1 MIVEILNNIAKQFV
15 EDVNADGKVD
25 VADVISSLQTLL
37 ADASG
42 KIDFNGMIEKL
53 RALDLSEAVS
63 SWLGDGKNTVL
74 SSESISSLFD
84 AEKLN
89 KFAASLNIDI
99 ETAKNGLANAIPN
112 LIDQISSGGEVI
124 DKFKEGLALLQEEV
138 AEVAA
143 AANATAGGLLDKIK
157 KFFS

>member
-1 MIVEILNNIAKQFV
+1 MEILNNIAKQFV
-15 EDVNADGKVD
+15 KDVNADGKVD
-25 VADVISSLQTLL
+25 IADVVSSLQTLL

-42 KIDFNGMIEKL
+42 KIDFNGMIAKL
-53 RALDLSEAVS
+53 QSLDLSEAVS
-63 SWLGDGKNTVL
+63 SWLGDGKNSVL

-124 DKFKEGLALLQEEV
+124 GKFKEGLALLQEEV

-143 AANATAGGLLDKIK
+143 TASATAGGLLDKIK